1 MFKIQHK
8 WEREGGNYCLM
19 GRGSVLQDE
28 KRLKICRYNNMN
40 ILITIELYM

>member
-8 WEREGGNYCLM
+8 WEREVGNYCLM

-28 KRLKICRYNNMN
+28 KLLEICRYNSMN